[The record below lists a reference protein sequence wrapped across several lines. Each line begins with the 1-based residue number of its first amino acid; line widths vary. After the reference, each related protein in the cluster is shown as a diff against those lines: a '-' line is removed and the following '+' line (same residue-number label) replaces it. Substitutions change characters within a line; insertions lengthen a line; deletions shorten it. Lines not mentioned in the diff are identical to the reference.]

1 MLSGPSEVGL
11 TLLSNNI
18 LTLVKCPRFT
28 FPFSKK
34 RREIQLKGDM
44 TYLGS
49 QLQTVA
55 AWLCYFELVMGQAS
69 MAERR

>member
-49 QLQTVA
+49 QLQRVSVHHGREGKMEQSNSQQ
-55 AWLCYFELVMGQAS
+55 C
-69 MAERR
+69 